1 MLAPLLSNL
10 YLDAFDRSML
20 AAGYR
25 VIRYSDDFAIP
36 VADRAAAERALADAA
51 ETLSDLRLD
60 LGPAKSMVVSFD
72 AGVPF
77 LGATV
82 TSTTSP
88 GAEALSHPL
97 EAVVYVD
104 RPGSLIRS
112 RGDRI
117 VVEYQDQVLLRLN
130 LRRVRQVVCI
140 GRVGMTTPF
149 LHRALAQTDP
159 TARRAQYRMA
169 DDVPASRELARAFVD
184 GKIVNMRVALLRAS
198 RRAPDPARKDIAE
211 TLALTRLLLPD
222 AESIEEI
229 MGHEGMAS
237 REYFRAWRELLGG
250 DWGFTS
256 RQRRPPPDP
265 ANAMLSFGYTLLT
278 AEAVAALAAAGLD
291 PAVGFLHQARWG
303 RPDLTLDIMEEF
315 RPLVVDAVVMR
326 CATTGIVR
334 PEEFETVPDQGCRMN
349 PRARHAFLAAYEH
362 RMLTLFAHEPSGRRV
377 SYRVGL
383 GLQARALARSIL
395 KPDVPYRPVRWK

>member
-1 MLAPLLSNL
+1 M
-10 YLDAFDRSML
+10 
-20 AAGYR
+20 
-25 VIRYSDDFAIP
+25 
-36 VADRAAAERALADAA
+36 
-51 ETLSDLRLD
+51 
-60 LGPAKSMVVSFD
+60 
-72 AGVPF
+72 
-77 LGATV
+77 
-82 TSTTSP
+82 
-88 GAEALSHPL
+88 
-97 EAVVYVD
+97 YVD

-117 VVEYQDQVLLRLN
+117 VVEYQDQVLFRLN

-149 LHRALAQTDP
+149 LHRALSSGIDVVLLDEHGGPDGRLTSLAQTDP
-159 TARRAQYRMA
+159 TARRAQYRTA
-169 DDVPASRELARAFVD
+169 DDIPAARELARAFVD
-184 GKIVNMRVALLRAS
+184 GKIANMRVALLRAS

-211 TLALTRLLLPD
+211 TLAVTRLLLPD
-222 AESIEEI
+222 AQSIAEI

-237 REYFRAWRELLGG
+237 REYFRAWRELLGS
-250 DWGFTS
+250 DWGFTG

-265 ANAMLSFGYTLLT
+265 VNAMLSFGYTLLT
-278 AEAVAALAAAGLD
+278 TEAAAALAAAGLD

-303 RPDLTLDIMEEF
+303 RPNLALDIMEEF
-315 RPLVVDAVVMR
+315 RPLVVDAVVLR

-334 PEEFETVPDQGCRMN
+334 SEEFETVPGQGCRMN